1 MGIQY
6 WKQDGIPVA
15 ELTGPEKRIVDAPS
29 ALELAMTARHE
40 AGASALLVDKAAVA
54 EDFFILSTGL
64 AGEILEKFI
73 QYRIK
78 MAVYGDFSYRYLGY
92 DFVHFLPKGFGKALF
107 IYFIIFHISLFTIS
121 MKSSFPF
128 QEICRALSPNCSL

>member
-1 MGIQY
+1 MGIQH

-64 AGEILEKFI
+64 AGEILQKFVNY
-73 QYRIK
+73 QVK
-78 MAVYGDFSYRYLGY
+78 MAVYGDFSRYTSKPLR
-92 DFVHFLPKGFGKALF
+92 DF
-107 IYFIIFHISLFTIS
+107 IYESNQGEHFWFVPTR
-121 MKSSFPF
+121 
-128 QEICRALSPNCSL
+128 EEALRRLTEG

>member
-15 ELTGPEKRIVDAPS
+15 ELTGPEKCIVDAPS

-78 MAVYGDFSYRYLGY
+78 MAVYGDFSCYTSKPLR
-92 DFVHFLPKGFGKALF
+92 DF
-107 IYFIIFHISLFTIS
+107 IYESNHGSDFFFV
-121 MKSSFPF
+121 P
-128 QEICRALSPNCSL
+128 EREEALRLLLRTAGRE

>member
-1 MGIQY
+1 
-6 WKQDGIPVA
+6 
-15 ELTGPEKRIVDAPS
+15 
-29 ALELAMTARHE
+29 MTARHE

-78 MAVYGDFSYRYLGY
+78 MGRLRRLFLLYQQASAGFYL
-92 DFVHFLPKGFGKALF
+92 
-107 IYFIIFHISLFTIS
+107 
-121 MKSSFPF
+121 
-128 QEICRALSPNCSL
+128 

>member
-40 AGASALLVDKAAVA
+40 AGASALLVDK
-54 EDFFILSTGL
+54 
-64 AGEILEKFI
+64 EI
-73 QYRIK
+73 
-78 MAVYGDFSYRYLGY
+78 G
-92 DFVHFLPKGFGKALF
+92 
-107 IYFIIFHISLFTIS
+107 
-121 MKSSFPF
+121 
-128 QEICRALSPNCSL
+128 RAHV

>member
-1 MGIQY
+1 MGIQH

-54 EDFFILSTGL
+54 EDFSSSAPAWRGDF
-64 AGEILEKFI
+64 GEIHPVPDQNGRL
-73 QYRIK
+73 R
-78 MAVYGDFSYRYLGY
+78 RL
-92 DFVHFLPKGFGKALF
+92 FLL
-107 IYFIIFHISLFTIS
+107 Y
-121 MKSSFPF
+121 
-128 QEICRALSPNCSL
+128 

>member
-40 AGASALLVDKAAVA
+40 AGAS
-54 EDFFILSTGL
+54 
-64 AGEILEKFI
+64 GEILEKFI

-78 MAVYGDFSYRYLGY
+78 MAVYGDFSCYTSKPLR
-92 DFVHFLPKGFGKALF
+92 DF
-107 IYFIIFHISLFTIS
+107 IYESNHGSDFFFV
-121 MKSSFPF
+121 P
-128 QEICRALSPNCSL
+128 EREEALRLLLRTAGRE

>member
-64 AGEILEKFI
+64 AETFPAIPASLCGILS
-73 QYRIK
+73 
-78 MAVYGDFSYRYLGY
+78 MSPTTGATFS
-92 DFVHFLPKGFGKALF
+92 
-107 IYFIIFHISLFTIS
+107 
-121 MKSSFPF
+121 
-128 QEICRALSPNCSL
+128 LSPSGKRRFGCCCGRLEGSEEG

>member
-1 MGIQY
+1 MGIQH

-54 EDFFILSTGL
+54 EDFSSSAPAWRGRFWRNSSSTGSKWPSTETFPAIPASLCGILSMSPTTG
-64 AGEILEKFI
+64 AT
-73 QYRIK
+73 
-78 MAVYGDFSYRYLGY
+78 FS
-92 DFVHFLPKGFGKALF
+92 
-107 IYFIIFHISLFTIS
+107 
-121 MKSSFPF
+121 
-128 QEICRALSPNCSL
+128 LSPSGKRRFGCCCGRLEGSEEG

>member
-1 MGIQY
+1 MGIQH

-54 EDFFILSTGL
+54 ETFSSSAPAWREDLEKSSSTGS
-64 AGEILEKFI
+64 
-73 QYRIK
+73 K
-78 MAVYGDFSYRYLGY
+78 MAVYGDFPAIPASLCGILSMSPTTERL
-92 DFVHFLPKGFGKALF
+92 FLCP
-107 IYFIIFHISLFTIS
+107 
-121 MKSSFPF
+121 
-128 QEICRALSPNCSL
+128 RAEELRPAADG

>member
-1 MGIQY
+1 MGIQH

-64 AGEILEKFI
+64 AGRFWRNSSSTGSKWPSTETFPAIPASLCGILS
-73 QYRIK
+73 
-78 MAVYGDFSYRYLGY
+78 MSPTTGATFS
-92 DFVHFLPKGFGKALF
+92 
-107 IYFIIFHISLFTIS
+107 
-121 MKSSFPF
+121 
-128 QEICRALSPNCSL
+128 LSPSGKRRFGCCCGRLEGSEEG

>member
-1 MGIQY
+1 M
-6 WKQDGIPVA
+6 
-15 ELTGPEKRIVDAPS
+15 DAPS

-78 MAVYGDFSYRYLGY
+78 MAVYGDFSCYTSKPLR
-92 DFVHFLPKGFGKALF
+92 DF
-107 IYFIIFHISLFTIS
+107 IYESNHGSDFFFA
-121 MKSSFPF
+121 P
-128 QEICRALSPNCSL
+128 EREEALRLLLRTAGRE

>member
-29 ALELAMTARHE
+29 ALELAMTAHHE

-78 MAVYGDFSYRYLGY
+78 MAVYGDFSCYTSKLCGI
-92 DFVHFLPKGFGKALF
+92 L
-107 IYFIIFHISLFTIS
+107 S
-121 MKSSFPF
+121 MSPTTGATFS
-128 QEICRALSPNCSL
+128 LSPSGKRRFGCCCRRLEGSEEG

>member
-1 MGIQY
+1 MGIQH

-78 MAVYGDFSYRYLGY
+78 MAVYGDFSCYTSKPLR
-92 DFVHFLPKGFGKALF
+92 DFILSL
-107 IYFIIFHISLFTIS
+107 IHI
-121 MKSSFPF
+121 
-128 QEICRALSPNCSL
+128 

>member
-1 MGIQY
+1 MGIQH

-15 ELTGPEKRIVDAPS
+15 ELTGPGEAHCGCAVGPGAGHDGA
-29 ALELAMTARHE
+29 HE

-78 MAVYGDFSYRYLGY
+78 MAVYGDFSCYTSKPLR
-92 DFVHFLPKGFGKALF
+92 DF
-107 IYFIIFHISLFTIS
+107 IYESNHGSDFFFV
-121 MKSSFPF
+121 P
-128 QEICRALSPNCSL
+128 EREEALRLLLRTAGRE

>member
-15 ELTGPEKRIVDAPS
+15 ELTGPEKRIVDAP
-29 ALELAMTARHE
+29 
-40 AGASALLVDKAAVA
+40 SALLVDKAAVA

-78 MAVYGDFSYRYLGY
+78 MAVYGDFSCYTSKPLR
-92 DFVHFLPKGFGKALF
+92 DF
-107 IYFIIFHISLFTIS
+107 IYESNHGSDFFFV
-121 MKSSFPF
+121 P
-128 QEICRALSPNCSL
+128 EREEALRLLLRTAGRE

>member
-40 AGASALLVDKAAVA
+40 ACLLYTSDAAD
-54 EDFFILSTGL
+54 E
-64 AGEILEKFI
+64 
-73 QYRIK
+73 
-78 MAVYGDFSYRYLGY
+78 
-92 DFVHFLPKGFGKALF
+92 
-107 IYFIIFHISLFTIS
+107 
-121 MKSSFPF
+121 
-128 QEICRALSPNCSL
+128 

>member
-1 MGIQY
+1 MGIQH

-40 AGASALLVDKAAVA
+40 AGASALLVDK
-54 EDFFILSTGL
+54 
-64 AGEILEKFI
+64 FI

-78 MAVYGDFSYRYLGY
+78 MAVYGDFSCYTSKPLR
-92 DFVHFLPKGFGKALF
+92 DF
-107 IYFIIFHISLFTIS
+107 IYESNHGSDFFFV
-121 MKSSFPF
+121 P
-128 QEICRALSPNCSL
+128 EREEALRLLLRTAGRE

>member
-40 AGASALLVDKAAVA
+40 A

-78 MAVYGDFSYRYLGY
+78 MAVYGDFSCYTSKPLR
-92 DFVHFLPKGFGKALF
+92 DF
-107 IYFIIFHISLFTIS
+107 IYESNHGSDFFFV
-121 MKSSFPF
+121 P
-128 QEICRALSPNCSL
+128 EREEALRLLLRTAGRE

>member
-1 MGIQY
+1 MGIQH

-78 MAVYGDFSYRYLGY
+78 MAVYGDFIYESNHGS
-92 DFVHFLPKGFGKALF
+92 DFFFVPEREEALR
-107 IYFIIFHISLFTIS
+107 LLLRTAGR
-121 MKSSFPF
+121 
-128 QEICRALSPNCSL
+128 E

>member
-64 AGEILEKFI
+64 AGEIFGEIHPVPDQNGRL
-73 QYRIK
+73 R
-78 MAVYGDFSYRYLGY
+78 RL
-92 DFVHFLPKGFGKALF
+92 FLL
-107 IYFIIFHISLFTIS
+107 Y
-121 MKSSFPF
+121 
-128 QEICRALSPNCSL
+128 

>member
-1 MGIQY
+1 MGIQH

-78 MAVYGDFSYRYLGY
+78 MAVYGDFSAI
-92 DFVHFLPKGFGKALF
+92 PA
-107 IYFIIFHISLFTIS
+107 SLCGILS
-121 MKSSFPF
+121 MSPTTGATFS
-128 QEICRALSPNCSL
+128 LSPSGKRRFGCCCGRLEGSEEG

>member
-73 QYRIK
+73 
-78 MAVYGDFSYRYLGY
+78 GSDFF
-92 DFVHFLPKGFGKALF
+92 FVPEREEALR
-107 IYFIIFHISLFTIS
+107 LLLRTAGR
-121 MKSSFPF
+121 
-128 QEICRALSPNCSL
+128 E